1 MDSGA
6 SPVPVPAPVAG
17 PVVVLWN
24 PRLLEKPAKLVTRI
38 VDRLRTAPLVK
49 KLDHPRLPSEMRA
62 ECQKSI
68 QLPPEALADFSHALA
83 DCAAVELNK
92 RGVGAGQSHWLT
104 LAGSAAEVIAHTLSA
119 SERIDKLIAKLEE
132 EKPAEAKAEKI
143 EARG

>member
-1 MDSGA
+1 M
-6 SPVPVPAPVAG
+6 
-17 PVVVLWN
+17 VLWN

-49 KLDHPRLPSEMRA
+49 KLDHPKLPSEMRA

-119 SERIDKLIAKLEE
+119 SERIDKLIATLE
-132 EKPAEAKAEKI
+132 AEKG
-143 EARG
+143 ADTRPQTADQKGQA